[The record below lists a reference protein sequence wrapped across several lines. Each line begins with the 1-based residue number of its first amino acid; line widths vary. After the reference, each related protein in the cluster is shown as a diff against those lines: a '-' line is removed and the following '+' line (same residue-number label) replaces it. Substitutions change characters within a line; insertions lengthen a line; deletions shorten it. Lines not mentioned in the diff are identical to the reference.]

1 MDDIKQRLT
10 NCFATVFPELSEKE
24 IYRASQASI
33 SNWDSV
39 ASITLVNVIEE
50 EFGIQIDFEAV
61 ADLVSFDLV
70 LDYLNARN
78 AATVPSL

>member
-10 NCFATVFPELSEKE
+10 NCFATVFPDLTEEE
-24 IYRASQASI
+24 IHRASQVSVAS
-33 SNWDSV
+33 WDSV

-50 EFGIQIDFEAV
+50 EFEIQIDLEAV

-70 LDYLNARN
+70 LDYLTQQNVAS
-78 AATVPSL
+78 AQGL

>member
-10 NCFATVFPELSEKE
+10 NCFATVFPELSEEE
-24 IYRASQASI
+24 IHRASQASI

-78 AATVPSL
+78 AATAPSL